1 MAAVKIFPIRW
12 LDRFV
17 LAHKQRVNSHTF
29 ACFKKKFTHKFK
41 QLFSKGKYRF
51 ATMFPSRLRLGLLI
65 TNSKKQKSE
74 ATSKNEAGGDEKHF
88 FFTWLNYIF
97 NVGL

>member
-1 MAAVKIFPIRW
+1 MTHFSNC
-12 LDRFV
+12 D
-17 LAHKQRVNSHTF
+17 
-29 ACFKKKFTHKFK
+29 HKFK

-51 ATMFPSRLRLGLLI
+51 ATMFPSRLGLGLLI

-74 ATSKNEAGGDEKHF
+74 ATSKNEAGRDEKHF

-97 NVGL
+97 NVGLNCNCSFNKFLK